1 MIAYTRDE
9 LVPVAELAKNLN
21 KILNTVRNS
30 SRKKIAVVRND
41 RLEAVIMSAGEY
53 ERIYEAFELIE
64 HTDIYRTVKAREKTP
79 ISKYLDHEDM
89 LQKFGAE

>member
-9 LVPVAELAKNLN
+9 LVPVSELAKNLN
-21 KILNTVRNS
+21 KFLNTVRNS
-30 SRKKIAVVRND
+30 SIKKIAVFRND

-53 ERIYEAFELIE
+53 ERSYEAFELIE

-79 ISKYLDHEDM
+79 ISEYPDHEDIIR
-89 LQKFGAE
+89 QIAE